1 MRSSF
6 RYIPF
11 ANIHNYEV
19 RNISPIWDH
28 GRMGLHYGLKGDT
41 YNLSTKKG
49 LLIEFMVGKSMNR
62 IIIGSLG
69 DEWEEAPTLI

>member
-1 MRSSF
+1 
-6 RYIPF
+6 
-11 ANIHNYEV
+11 
-19 RNISPIWDH
+19 
-28 GRMGLHYGLKGDT
+28 MGLHYGLKGDT
-41 YNLSTKKG
+41 YNLSAKKG